1 MLKNIKNSETTKVLT
16 VVVLLSLGKESTQRE
31 YKIAFAENAIV
42 DEHAEAVKVAT
53 AAKKSILVL
62 YVLGNTSVFT
72 SVLATT
78 SIIKQKSK
86 QRAKGFYI
94 IKQSQR

>member
-1 MLKNIKNSETTKVLT
+1 MLKNIKNSGATKVLT

-62 YVLGNTSVFT
+62 RLGGNTSVFT

-78 SIIKQKSK
+78 KYNKTKSPK
-86 QRAKGFYI
+86 QRAKGFI
-94 IKQSQR
+94 

>member
-1 MLKNIKNSETTKVLT
+1 MLKNIKNSRATKVLT

-53 AAKKSILVL
+53 AKKKILV
-62 YVLGNTSVFT
+62 YIRLGGNVSVHQHGNNKYNKT
-72 SVLATT
+72 K
-78 SIIKQKSK
+78 IPK

-94 IKQSQR
+94 NQAVSQR

>member
-1 MLKNIKNSETTKVLT
+1 MLKNIKNSGATKVLT

-53 AAKKSILVL
+53 AAKKKYTSIIRLG
-62 YVLGNTSVFT
+62 GNTSVFT

-78 SIIKQKSK
+78 EV
-86 QRAKGFYI
+86 
-94 IKQSQR
+94 

>member
-1 MLKNIKNSETTKVLT
+1 LT
-16 VVVLLSLGKESTQRE
+16 VVVLLGKESTQRE

-78 SIIKQKSK
+78 SIIKQNLSK
-86 QRAKGFYI
+86 ERRGFI
-94 IKQSQR
+94 